1 MSLAVYAPYL
11 IAAAVVG
18 LPVAIGIS
26 NCSREPR
33 PERADEPPP
42 VVNADTVY
50 PNNYFLPGAGYYHA
64 PYRSW
69 FPLPFNQAESGRG
82 WYRGGAWRPT
92 PQADA
97 GERGAFGGLGGA
109 GGAGGAG
116 GSGAGTSSFAGTTA
130 SRPSPDAVIRANA
143 AARAK
148 AGGIMRGGFGHSSR
162 PSIS

>member
-1 MSLAVYAPYL
+1 MSVAVYAPYL

-26 NCSREPR
+26 NCSRTE
-33 PERADEPPP
+33 ERKEDEPPP
-42 VVNADTVY
+42 VVNADTAY
-50 PNNYFLPGAGYYHA
+50 PNNHFLPGAGYYHA
-64 PYRSW
+64 PYRGW
-69 FPLPFNQAESGRG
+69 FPRPFNDRDEARG

-109 GGAGGAG
+109 GGSGGP
-116 GSGAGTSSFAGTTA
+116 GAGTSSFVNTTA
-130 SRPSPDAVIRANA
+130 SRPLPDAVVRANA